1 MMEDSFINFPDN
13 LFQAKIISRPN
24 RFVLICENESSS
36 EIKLHLPDPG
46 RLPLIIKK
54 GRKIYYQPTDK
65 PERKTAGS
73 VILVKLENGVFVS
86 MNSHLANDLA
96 EVGLKN
102 EFFSEFTDYD
112 IVRREYTWGNS
123 RFDFLLNH
131 QDGEDYLLEVK
142 SVNLVEAGQACFP
155 DAPTKRGVRHIKEL
169 IKWKQDT
176 GNSAGVLFI
185 VQQEQAEFFRP
196 CEKIDPDFAE
206 ALNLAR
212 AKGIDI
218 SVYDTKVD
226 LNKIMLNQRIEQNW

>member
-1 MMEDSFINFPDN
+1 MAGSFISFPDN

-24 RFVLICENESSS
+24 RFVLICENESKS

-46 RLPLIIKK
+46 RLPLIIEE
-54 GRKIYYQPTDK
+54 GRVVYFQPTDN

-73 VILVKLENGVFVS
+73 VILVRLDNGVFVS

-96 EVGLKN
+96 EVGLENK
-102 EFFSEFTDYD
+102 FFSELADYE
-112 IVRREYTWGNS
+112 IVRREYSWGNS

-131 QDGEDYLLEVK
+131 QDGKDYLLEVK
-142 SVNLVEAGQACFP
+142 SVNLVDNGQACFP
-155 DAPTKRGVRHIKEL
+155 DAPTKRGVRHIREL
-169 IKWKQDT
+169 IKWKQET

-196 CEKIDPDFAE
+196 CEEIDPDFAR
-206 ALNLAR
+206 ALDQAR
-212 AKGIDI
+212 AMGLDI
-218 SVYDTKVD
+218 LVYDTKID